1 MESLRTLGKRVPP
14 LVKAVRIFRRIRT
27 KWARSIRVGRATVAV
42 PRDMRWT
49 VGGGE
54 HYERNVTEM
63 LGRLTGLLQEPIFYD
78 VGASYG
84 FYTLRFADESQ
95 WVYAFE
101 PVRATF
107 DVLCRNVQHNRVT
120 NATVFKLGL
129 SDEEVETPINLYS
142 SSGTNSIVW
151 ALPAHHPT
159 KLVGR
164 EMIRVTR
171 LDELVEREA
180 LRPPDL
186 IKLDIEGAELPALR
200 GGRHLISRV
209 QPVIV
214 LESRYEPWFNPGY
227 SRAELLEE
235 LFRHGYLVAG
245 LSERYDD
252 FALYPLEEFEREL
265 VVNIVAFPRGRRDL
279 LEGLGAIGARV
290 LQRL

>member
-1 MESLRTLGKRVPP
+1 
-14 LVKAVRIFRRIRT
+14 
-27 KWARSIRVGRATVAV
+27 
-42 PRDMRWT
+42 MRWT

-63 LGRLTGLLQEPIFYD
+63 LRRLTGLLQGPIFYD

-107 DVLCRNVQHNRVT
+107 EMLCRNVQRNRVA

-129 SDEEVETPINLYS
+129 SDEEVEVPINLYS
-142 SSGTNSIVW
+142 SSGTNSLMW
-151 ALPAHHPT
+151 TLPAHHPT
-159 KLVGR
+159 KLIGR
-164 EMIRVTR
+164 EMIRVAR
-171 LDELVEREA
+171 LDDFVEREA
-180 LRPPDL
+180 LRLPDL
-186 IKLDIEGAELPALR
+186 IKLDIEGAELLALR
-200 GGRHLISRV
+200 GGRQLISRS

-227 SRAELLEE
+227 SRAELLDE
-235 LFRHGYLVAG
+235 LFGHGYLVAG

-252 FALYPLEEFEREL
+252 FALYPLEEFEEAL
-265 VVNIVAFPRGRRDL
+265 VVNIVAFPRGRKDL
-279 LEGLGAIGARV
+279 LEGLGTIGARV